1 MLTGSVGASGG
12 LLAAPASGLTANN
25 GEHLIGVATEDIALN
40 GWGYITQFGLV
51 RNIDTTGASVGET
64 WVDGDTLYYNPSYT
78 GGLTK
83 TVPTAPTALVEVA
96 EVVHAHAS
104 SGSLFIR
111 VTLFPRLNQ
120 LANVYAPSPADN
132 DLIKWNNSTS
142 RWETTPLKTINS
154 TSLIGSGN
162 VAVQETL
169 VSGTNI
175 KTINSTSLLGS
186 GDITTG
192 DVTLSG
198 TQTLTNKTIDYSNN
212 TLTGVQPTLVSGTS
226 IKTINSTSLLGSG
239 DIATGDVTLAGTQ
252 TLTNKTIAYASNTLT
267 GVQAELVSG
276 TSIKTI
282 NSTSLLGSGDITT
295 GDVTLTGTQTLTN
308 KTFTGYTETV
318 YALSGTDISVS
329 NGSIQTKT
337 LSGNTTF
344 TESLADGQSVV
355 LMLDPSTYTVTWPTM
370 TWINVAGSGA
380 APTLEASST
389 NVITMWQV
397 GGTVYGNWAGS
408 A

>member
-1 MLTGSVGASGG
+1 MSSVIVTETETIVVVSSNAWGTIGGNIADQTDLGTAATQDVGTSASNVVQLDGSARLPAVDGSQLTGLTPAQAGADPAGT
-12 LLAAPASGLTANN
+12 AAAAVAAHESAPDPHPGYATDGDLSDHLGDFTNPHAVTAAQA
-25 GEHLIGVATEDIALN
+25 GAEPTGAVATHAALTTTH
-40 GWGYITQFGLV
+40 GV
-51 RNIDTTGASVGET
+51 TGALVG
-64 WVDGDTLYYNPSYT
+64 
-78 GGLTK
+78 
-83 TVPTAPTALVEVA
+83 
-96 EVVHAHAS
+96 
-104 SGSLFIR
+104 
-111 VTLFPRLNQ
+111 
-120 LANVYAPSPADN
+120 
-132 DLIKWNNSTS
+132 STD
-142 RWETTPLKTINS
+142 
-154 TSLIGSGN
+154 
-162 VAVQETL
+162 AQE
-169 VSGTNI
+169 
-175 KTINSTSLLGS
+175 
-186 GDITTG
+186 
-192 DVTLSG
+192 
-198 TQTLTNKTIDYSNN
+198 LTNKTIDYSNN